1 MENTMTIT
9 EIANRIKSLKS
20 ALIFCHIRPDGDTL
34 SCAFAL
40 KEILHRI
47 GIPSKV
53 VCGEKIPEKYFS
65 TGLFDEAYTEPPLGY
80 EGAIAVDCAT
90 PDLMGN
96 PYSYFAK
103 VKGSVCIDHHPTNE
117 HYADYTFV
125 KTSASCSM
133 IIYELATVLNVEID
147 EKLANILLVGI
158 LTDSGSFSHTNTN
171 AECLSVASVLCA
183 KGGNLPLL
191 NRLLFCNKT
200 KEEIFLKTE
209 VMSKMK
215 FFLEDKL
222 AIITVSKDCLEK
234 YGLDRSATEGFID
247 FPLTVKS
254 VEVAISMLEAGNKKY
269 KLSFRSKTI
278 DVSKIA
284 AVFGGGGHP
293 QAAGAMLCGYYEDVL
308 DKLVFTVGNYL
319 C

>member
-1 MENTMTIT
+1 MTIT

-40 KEILHRI
+40 KEALFRI
-47 GIPSKV
+47 GVNSEV
-53 VCGEKIPEKYFS
+53 VCGEQIPEKYS
-65 TGLFDEAYTEPPLGY
+65 QTGLFGKAYTEPPIGY
-80 EGAIAVDCAT
+80 ESAIAVDCAT
-90 PDLMGN
+90 PDLMGR
-96 PYSYFAK
+96 PYAFFER
-103 VKGSVCIDHHPTNE
+103 VKGSFCIDHHPTNTR
-117 HYADYTFV
+117 YAAYTFV
-125 KTSASCSM
+125 KAAASCSM
-133 IIYELATVLNVEID
+133 NVCELIEEMGVEID
-147 EKLANILLVGI
+147 EKLANLLLVGI
-158 LTDSGSFSHTNTN
+158 ITDSGSFSHTNTD
-171 AECLSVASVLCA
+171 AECLSLAAKLSK
-183 KGGNLPLL
+183 KGGDIPRL
-191 NRLLFCNKT
+191 NRLLFCNKK
-200 KEEIFLKTE
+200 KEEVFLKVE

-215 FFLEDKL
+215 FFLDDKL
-222 AIITVSKDCLEK
+222 AIITVRKDLLEK
-234 YGLDRSATEGFID
+234 YNLDRSATEGFID

-254 VEVAISMLEAGNKKY
+254 VEVAISMLEAGDKKF

-284 AVFGGGGHP
+284 GVFGGGGHA